1 MSKSVKWLIAAL
13 IAITASSVVA
23 MVLMIARRPDTDDED
38 KAVKAPSRLSVK
50 NGRKLIT
57 LDQQT
62 QTQEHIDVTAPN
74 PTSMRAESRGTA
86 VLLPVNDL
94 ATLRNNYVAAR
105 AKLERVGV
113 DLALSKSSYDRVKTL
128 YEQNQ
133 NMSFKAMQ
141 DAEATYRNNQA
152 QVRAAELDAKLQVD
166 TVRQRWGGV
175 VADWITGDKGVLEP
189 VLEQREFLVQVTFPP
204 GEVGKPAAALSLTT
218 PGKQLVQARLVSPF
232 PEVSPQI
239 QGVSFLYLAPSRPG
253 LAVGMNL
260 VAFVPIGE
268 PLRGIVVSQS
278 AIVWWQGK
286 AWAYEQVSPTTF
298 ARREVPTDNPVSGGY
313 FVPAANLAPETKIV
327 MVGAQT
333 LLSEEFRSEIQQQD

>member
-38 KAVKAPSRLSVK
+38 EVVKAPSRVAVK
-50 NGRKLIT
+50 NGRKVIN
-57 LDQQT
+57 LDQQA
-62 QTQEHIDVTAPN
+62 QTQEHMTVTVPKQ
-74 PTSMRAESRGTA
+74 TSMRAELHGTA
-86 VLLPVNDL
+86 MVLPVNDL
-94 ATLRNNYVAAR
+94 ASLRNNYVAAR
-105 AKLERVGV
+105 AKVERAGV
-113 DLALSKSSYDRVKTL
+113 DLAVSESSYDRVKTL
-128 YEQNQ
+128 YKQNQ

-152 QVRAAELDAKLQVD
+152 QVRAAELEAKLQVD
-166 TVRQRWGGV
+166 TARQRWGGV

-204 GEVGKPAAALSLTT
+204 GEVGKPPAALSLPA
-218 PGKQLVQARLVSPF
+218 PGKQLVQARFVSPF
-232 PEVSPQI
+232 PQVSPQI
-239 QGVSFLYLAPSRPG
+239 QGISFLYRVSSRPG

-260 VAFVPIGE
+260 VALVPIGE
-268 PLRGIVVSQS
+268 PLRGIMIPHS

-286 AWAYEQVSPTTF
+286 AWAYEKVSPTTF
-298 ARREVPTDNPVSGGY
+298 ARREVPTDNPVTGGY
-313 FVPAANLAPETKIV
+313 FVPAASLAPETKLVI
-327 MVGAQT
+327 VGAQA